1 MFLILNL
8 FYISMFVV
16 FLGFFDMGLF
26 GMESEVWINVYCV
39 YIMGKYILC
48 FRMKDIYINLYYG
61 ERGLK

>member
-1 MFLILNL
+1 
-8 FYISMFVV
+8 MFVV

-39 YIMGKYILC
+39 CIMGKYILC